1 MHPPLLLL
9 HSVNTNSQQPPHDLK
24 DELIKDT
31 RLWFC
36 VKKSRFFQRKDDS
49 KNSLDKKKI
58 MRSRFFGLSFFF
70 FFSQQLPERQHSN
83 QAVSISSWFL
93 WRLHLH
99 RQQWRQH
106 KCVHNANLPPPSVS
120 SQCFKCCFFFLP
132 LLDTFTSVS
141 HQHSVRVSWIFTDR
155 LHVQSVYIR
164 SSASCLQVRAAS
176 SDQQTHQCYS
186 WLHNGD

>member
-1 MHPPLLLL
+1 MRSADNIRGLESWNSPPPLLLL

-24 DELIKDT
+24 DELIKDS

-58 MRSRFFGLSFFF
+58 MRSRFFGVSFFF

-106 KCVHNANLPPPSVS
+106 KCVHNANLPPP
-120 SQCFKCCFFFLP
+120 P
-132 LLDTFTSVS
+132 L
-141 HQHSVRVSWIFTDR
+141 R
-155 LHVQSVYIR
+155 LFPVF
-164 SSASCLQVRAAS
+164 
-176 SDQQTHQCYS
+176 
-186 WLHNGD
+186 